1 MFFPRAGTSHTARKP
16 LVNAKAA
23 REHGGTRSPRPGLQ
37 WERTRL
43 AWDRTALSF
52 AAFGALLIRL
62 GHGTLH
68 PVSLALGIGTLCS
81 GCAVY
86 VLGRRRCR
94 PGVSLGDRAAAP
106 SPRAL
111 AVVRALSVVTTVL
124 SGVQTILSH

>member
-1 MFFPRAGTSHTARKP
+1 
-16 LVNAKAA
+16 VNTE
-23 REHGGTRSPRPGLQ
+23 EHEVVGSGLQ

-52 AAFGALLIRL
+52 AAFGALLMHL

-68 PVSLALGIGTLCS
+68 SASLGLGIGTLCS

-86 VLGRRRCR
+86 VLGRRRYR
-94 PGVSLGDRAAAP
+94 RGVSLSDRGAAP
-106 SPRAL
+106 RRRAL
-111 AVVRALSVVTTVL
+111 AVVGSLSVVTTVL

>member
-1 MFFPRAGTSHTARKP
+1 MTPRSGSEGHGATS
-16 LVNAKAA
+16 
-23 REHGGTRSPRPGLQ
+23 SSRPGLQ

-62 GHGTLH
+62 GHGTSHL
-68 PVSLALGIGTLCS
+68 VSLGLGIGTLGS

-86 VLGRRRCR
+86 VLGRLRYR
-94 PGVSLGDRAAAP
+94 PGGTRADRGTAT

-111 AVVRALSVVTTVL
+111 AVVAALSIATAVL
-124 SGVQTILSH
+124 AGAHTLLG